1 MNCSHNSRVLLFDQ
15 SLTAEA
21 EKLNRRKH
29 KIVGLGQSSQLAIAA
44 LIVALS
50 VISAGCNAFANNS
63 VFFGKTDPPR
73 DNILRYVSGSEP
85 ESLDPQISD
94 GQPEA
99 RIYMSMF
106 EGLAEYDPKTTAP
119 IPALA
124 ERWEINND
132 SSEFTFHL
140 RRNGRFSNSDPITAR
155 DFVYTIRRGMSP
167 KLASRNAA
175 LAYYIK
181 YAKAYNSGD
190 VFVLDPVS
198 KAFLLE
204 RDFEEGKDQPAK
216 VPLSSQPV
224 GSVTAEYPPVPEDK
238 MPDADTQFHQFMHS
252 PARLVLPADEKK
264 RNAIL
269 DANPK
274 LKTAVAGKE
283 LVAVRADDI
292 GVEAVDDYTLR
303 ISLAQPAPFFL
314 SLMPH
319 QFFRVINQKTIETFG
334 DAWTDARN
342 IVTSGPFTLEA
353 WRHYDRVVVKR
364 DPMYWDAANVHLDG
378 IIFYAVVEATT
389 TMNLYKAGEIDAML
403 NHYVPASWLD
413 MIAPMK
419 DYMDAPEATI
429 EYYQFNC
436 KRPPTNDVRVR
447 KALNMGLDKKA
458 LGAWRHSKPLTA
470 ITPEGMFPGYPQPKG
485 DPFDPEKAKSLL
497 ADAGY
502 RDGSGKFDPKKFP
515 VDQIEI
521 GINPDGNNIPTAE
534 FIQAQWKQNLGI
546 TIPIKIMEQ
555 KTFLAAR
562 SKLEYKGISRNGW
575 GADYMDPFTFLGL
588 YYTPTGNNGT
598 GWWDP
603 KYAALLDEANS
614 TGDRQKRL
622 ELMAKAEALALE
634 AQPVMPLFTT
644 SARWMKKPY
653 VKGMYPNPASL
664 FPWKWIYIERDQAKW
679 DYGVP
684 DMTE

>member
-1 MNCSHNSRVLLFDQ
+1 MDHRKQNRIRV
-15 SLTAEA
+15 
-21 EKLNRRKH
+21 
-29 KIVGLGQSSQLAIAA
+29 GQSSQLAIAA
-44 LIVALS
+44 FIVALS
-50 VISAGCNAFANNS
+50 LLSAGCSALANNS
-63 VFFGKTDPPR
+63 AFFGKTDPPR
-73 DNILRYVSGSEP
+73 DNVLRYVSGSEP

-99 RIYMSMF
+99 RVYMALF
-106 EGLAEYDPKTTAP
+106 EGLVEYDPKTTAP

-124 ERWEINND
+124 ERWEVNND
-132 SSEFTFHL
+132 SSEITFHL
-140 RRNGRFSNSDPITAR
+140 RRNGRFSNGDPITAR

-167 KLASRNAA
+167 KLASRNAG

-181 YAKAYNSGD
+181 YAKAYNAGD
-190 VFVLDPVS
+190 VFVFDPAG
-198 KAFLLE
+198 KTFLLE
-204 RDFEEGKDQPAK
+204 KDFAQGSAQTAK
-216 VPLSSQPV
+216 EPLSSQPV
-224 GSVTAEYPPVPEDK
+224 GSVTAEYPPLPEDK
-238 MPDADTQFHQFMHS
+238 TPDADTQFHQSMHS
-252 PARLVLPADEKK
+252 PARLVLPADEQK
-264 RNAIL
+264 RNASL
-269 DANPK
+269 DANPQ
-274 LKTAVAGKE
+274 LKAAVAGKQF
-283 LVAVRADDI
+283 VAVKADDI

-303 ISLAQPAPFFL
+303 ISLAQSAPFFL

-319 QFFRVINQKTIETFG
+319 QFFRVVNQKAIETFG

-342 IVTSGPFTLEA
+342 IVTSGPFRLEI

-364 DPMYWDAANVHLDG
+364 DPMYWDAASVHLDS
-378 IIFYAVVEATT
+378 IVFYAVVDNTT
-389 TMNLYKAGEIDAML
+389 MMNLYKAGEIDAML
-403 NHYVPASWLD
+403 NHAVPSAWLD

-429 EYYQFNC
+429 EYWQFNC
-436 KRPPTNDVRVR
+436 KRAPTNDVRIR
-447 KALNMGLDKKA
+447 KALNMSVDKKA
-458 LGAWRHSKPLTA
+458 LAAWRHTQPLTA

-485 DPFDPEKAKSLL
+485 DPFDPEKAKTLL

-502 RDGSGKFDPKKFP
+502 RDSSGKFDPKKFP
-515 VDQIEI
+515 IDQIEI
-521 GINPDGNNIPTAE
+521 GLNPDGNNIPTAE

-614 TGDRQKRL
+614 TGDPQKRF
-622 ELMAKAEALALE
+622 ELMARAEAMALE

-653 VKGMYPNPASL
+653 VKGMYPNPVSL
-664 FPWKWIYIERDQAKW
+664 FPWKWVYIEPDQSKW

-684 DMTE
+684 KMTE

>member
-1 MNCSHNSRVLLFDQ
+1 MNHL
-15 SLTAEA
+15 
-21 EKLNRRKH
+21 K
-29 KIVGLGQSSQLAIAA
+29 QSSISVEHSWRLTVGASIVSLS
-44 LIVALS
+44 LIM
-50 VISAGCNAFANNS
+50 AGCSAFANNS

-73 DNILRYVSGSEP
+73 DNVLRYVSGSEP

-99 RIYMSMF
+99 RVYMALF

-124 ERWEINND
+124 ERWEINKD

-140 RRNGRFSNSDPITAR
+140 RGNGRFSNGDPITAR

-167 KLASRNAA
+167 KLASRSAA

-181 YAKAYNSGD
+181 YAKAYNAGD
-190 VFVLDPVS
+190 LFVLDPAS
-198 KAFLLE
+198 KTFLLE
-204 RDFEEGKDQPAK
+204 TDFEETEDQRAK
-216 VPLSSQPV
+216 VPLSSQSLS
-224 GSVTAEYPPVPEDK
+224 SVTAEYLPLPEDRT
-238 MPDADTQFHQFMHS
+238 PAADTPFHRFMHS
-252 PARLVLPADEKK
+252 PARLALPADEKR

-269 DANPK
+269 NANPK
-274 LKTAVAGKE
+274 LKVAVAGKQ
-283 LVAVRADDI
+283 LVAVAVEDI

-319 QFFRVINQKTIETFG
+319 QFFRVINQKTIEKFG

-353 WRHYDRVVVKR
+353 WKHYDRVVVKR

-378 IIFYAVVEATT
+378 IVFYAVVEATT

-413 MIAPMK
+413 LIAPMK

-429 EYYQFNC
+429 EYWQFNC
-436 KRPPTNDVRVR
+436 TRPPTNDVRVR

-458 LGAWRHSKPLTA
+458 LGAWRRVKALTA

-485 DPFDPEKAKSLL
+485 DPFDPEKAKALL

-515 VDQIEI
+515 VE
-521 GINPDGNNIPTAE
+521 
-534 FIQAQWKQNLGI
+534 WKQNLGI

-555 KTFLAAR
+555 KTFLAVR
-562 SKLEYKGISRNGW
+562 SRLDYKGISRNGW
-575 GADYMDPFTFLGL
+575 SADYMDPFTFLGL

-614 TGDRQKRL
+614 TSDSQKRF

-684 DMTE
+684 KMTE